1 MTLIVHVPLGKRKR
15 KLTSNQRQLQS
26 DWTELMNKWKG
37 KEMKP
42 TYELYRGESY
52 DDRGNRAIPSRG
64 NGMGNAPLKAV
75 PTYTG
80 DKMIGITIVHKS
92 CLQPVF
98 SQEAAED
105 AAKMRR

>member
-1 MTLIVHVPLGKRKR
+1 
-15 KLTSNQRQLQS
+15 
-26 DWTELMNKWKG
+26 
-37 KEMKP
+37 
-42 TYELYRGESY
+42 
-52 DDRGNRAIPSRG
+52 
-64 NGMGNAPLKAV
+64 MGNAPLKAV

-80 DKMIGITIVHKS
+80 DKMLGITIVHKS